1 MNANIV
7 MSFVLVPDVHH
18 HCSKTNTIGAGGSVL
33 KLGLS
38 QISDSDRAQQRMVL
52 YKAGLAM

>member
-18 HCSKTNTIGAGGSVL
+18 HRSKTNTIVAGGSVL

-38 QISDSDRAQQRMVL
+38 QISDSDRRTEHSGGWCYTKPA
-52 YKAGLAM
+52 